1 MSSSQAWW
9 DFLGHLREITQLLR
23 ADPSSSYAERRN
35 GSRSTN
41 LELTSSITKAAM
53 LLTSGRLQGCVA
65 SQVQE
70 FLEGVDQSEIGVE
83 QIPDVLKAH
92 LSLNFPRSQKE
103 KVAHVIETQKSNAPL
118 WIQGAVI
125 KPGTIKTG
133 SLPDAV
139 WNPWPDTVQKLLG
152 RCEIDV
158 YEEIERDYGPE
169 YLSDLRT
176 YVSRLVEFRN
186 QVAHGDEPQP
196 VGLDEVWRALRWSV
210 RLSRATD
217 RALGRKLATLTGGG
231 GW

>member
-1 MSSSQAWW
+1 MRNSQAWW

-70 FLEGVDQSEIGVE
+70 FLEGVDQSEIAVE
-83 QIPDVLKAH
+83 QIPDVLRAH
-92 LSLNFPRSQKE
+92 LSLNFPRSQKG
-103 KVAHVIETQKSNAPL
+103 KVAHAIEAQKANAPL

-125 KPGTIKTG
+125 KPGTIRTA

-139 WNPWPDTVQKLLG
+139 WNPWPDTVQKLLS
-152 RCEIDV
+152 RCGVDV
-158 YEEIERDYGPE
+158 YEEIEREHGQV
-169 YLSDLRT
+169 YLDNLQA
-176 YVSRLVEFRN
+176 YVSSLVEFRN

-217 RALGRKLATLTGGG
+217 DALGRKLAALTGAS